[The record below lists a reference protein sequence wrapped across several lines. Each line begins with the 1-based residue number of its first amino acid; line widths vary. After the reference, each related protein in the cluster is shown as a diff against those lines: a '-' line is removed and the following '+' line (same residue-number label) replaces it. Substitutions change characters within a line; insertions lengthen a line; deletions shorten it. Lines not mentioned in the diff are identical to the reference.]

1 MHTRNAFSCW
11 HLPATNKTNGFK
23 LTRIEKVKDAE
34 EHILG
39 QLGPI
44 RHLQLWVS
52 IHISQLSPIKN
63 LQLSLSGHLGKI
75 LYWSRITSEWILFLY
90 ATFATNNSYLQTMN
104 HSWWNTQLLFHAFGF
119 KTLWPSSDVNTCP
132 NHITS
137 CQPADSHVQNLC
149 LCSQRKAACPYV
161 ERGKSR
167 QLSLVFFLWNP
178 TLLGT
183 LFWEQNCFFPPNK
196 LCRGLQPPPPVIR
209 AMPDRNHFF
218 SQDNVPY
225 LNKPCHV
232 LQKCGFR
239 LVFAMH
245 IAYLTLNLHYGLPWS
260 LGQWKVT
267 VKVSTGMG
275 HCPILSALSAQRG

>member
-1 MHTRNAFSCW
+1 MKYTTPLSCIW
-11 HLPATNKTNGFK
+11 
-23 LTRIEKVKDAE
+23 
-34 EHILG
+34 
-39 QLGPI
+39 
-44 RHLQLWVS
+44 
-52 IHISQLSPIKN
+52 
-63 LQLSLSGHLGKI
+63 
-75 LYWSRITSEWILFLY
+75 
-90 ATFATNNSYLQTMN
+90 
-104 HSWWNTQLLFHAFGF
+104 F

-183 LFWEQNCFFPPNK
+183 LFWEQNGFFPPKQIVQGPPTPNN
-196 LCRGLQPPPPVIR
+196 PPPPNPGNAR
-209 AMPDRNHFF
+209 QKPFFF
-218 SQDNVPY
+218 SGQRP
-225 LNKPCHV
+225 LFEQTLSCIAKMRFSFSLCH
-232 LQKCGFR
+232 
-239 LVFAMH
+239 
-245 IAYLTLNLHYGLPWS
+245 AYLTLNLHYGLPWS